1 MNESFTLVGTNMK
14 VLQENTNTI
23 GVEVGNV
30 LNANE
35 EIVGSISL
43 LSTAADD
50 VLDGS
55 QTCKETIDGA
65 VEKVREY
72 VDKIEKTFEQLKVLV
87 EMTQAE

>member
-35 EIVGSISL
+35 EIVGSVSL

>member
-1 MNESFTLVGTNMK
+1 MK

-35 EIVGSISL
+35 EIVGSVSL

>member
-1 MNESFTLVGTNMK
+1 MK

>member
-1 MNESFTLVGTNMK
+1 MK

-72 VDKIEKTFEQLKVLV
+72 VEKIEKTFEQLKVLV